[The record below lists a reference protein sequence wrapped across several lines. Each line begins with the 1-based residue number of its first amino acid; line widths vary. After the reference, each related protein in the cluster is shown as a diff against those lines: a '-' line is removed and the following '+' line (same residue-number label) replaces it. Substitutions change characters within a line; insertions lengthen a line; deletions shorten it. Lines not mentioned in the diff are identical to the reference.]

1 MRWVTAK
8 RLLFFAVLVTV
19 TLMAMHY
26 TAPERARLIPLE
38 NKFRDVMAPVQT
50 GLTWLGG
57 QARKLASFPV
67 SMVGAAERCRELEQE
82 VAQLESQVIQLNEYK
97 MENQRLS
104 ELLDYK
110 QAMAQRYSFL
120 TASVVARDPGN
131 WFGTVTLNKG
141 FRDGVEEKMT
151 VLTPKGLVGRVISVS
166 ARTCEVLLITD
177 PRSGVGA
184 LVQDTRTPGIIE
196 GTSGALG
203 MTRMIHIPND
213 APVEV
218 GQAVMTSGLGIVFP
232 KGIPVGEIADIRN
245 ESSGLF
251 KSADIHPYTDLNR
264 LEEVLIVTE
273 VFPEADSPPERG

>member
-1 MRWVTAK
+1 M
-8 RLLFFAVLVTV
+8 
-19 TLMAMHY
+19 
-26 TAPERARLIPLE
+26 
-38 NKFRDVMAPVQT
+38 
-50 GLTWLGG
+50 
-57 QARKLASFPV
+57 
-67 SMVGAAERCRELEQE
+67 
-82 VAQLESQVIQLNEYK
+82 
-97 MENQRLS
+97 
-104 ELLDYK
+104 LDYK